1 VDIAGHRSMVTVLT
15 ANGEVLKFDVRKLR
29 GNVPNQNILFRQ
41 CPPHIYLNHTDENTP
56 EFGNKSAIHVRDI
69 IKSFKSKY

>member
-1 VDIAGHRSMVTVLT
+1 MVTVLT

-41 CPPHIYLNHTDENTP
+41 CPPTP
-56 EFGNKSAIHVRDI
+56 
-69 IKSFKSKY
+69 